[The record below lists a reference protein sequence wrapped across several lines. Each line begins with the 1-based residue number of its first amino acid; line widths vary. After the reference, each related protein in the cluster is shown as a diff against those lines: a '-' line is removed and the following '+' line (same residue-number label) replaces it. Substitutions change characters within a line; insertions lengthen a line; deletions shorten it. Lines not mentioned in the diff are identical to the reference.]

1 MTFAQ
6 KSDRI
11 TLSEFEILL
20 TLNKTKERALNT
32 FCLGAK
38 VKKMKKTNQKKVH
51 FVTLAAMIASL
62 YVVLTLVSAVFGLS
76 SGAIQIRISE
86 SLCVLAFFT
95 PAAIPGVT
103 VGCLVS
109 NLIIST
115 NILDIVFGTLATFI
129 GVYGGYLIRKK
140 EWLITLP
147 TILANTIIIPLV
159 IVYGFGMTDIAL
171 PIVAIGVCVGEILS
185 AGIIGMGLLTILK
198 RRNFK
203 L

>member
-1 MTFAQ
+1 
-6 KSDRI
+6 
-11 TLSEFEILL
+11 
-20 TLNKTKERALNT
+20 
-32 FCLGAK
+32 
-38 VKKMKKTNQKKVH
+38 MKKTNQKRVR

-86 SLCVLAFFT
+86 SLCVLVLFT

-103 VGCLVS
+103 IGCLVS
-109 NLIIST
+109 NLIISA
-115 NILDIVFGTLATFI
+115 NILDIIFGTLATFI
-129 GVYGGYLIRKK
+129 GVYGGYLLRKR
-140 EWLITLP
+140 EWLITVP

-171 PIVAIGVCVGEILS
+171 PFVALGVFVGELIS
-185 AGIIGMGLLTILK
+185 AGVVGMGLITILK
-198 RRNFK
+198 KRNFK